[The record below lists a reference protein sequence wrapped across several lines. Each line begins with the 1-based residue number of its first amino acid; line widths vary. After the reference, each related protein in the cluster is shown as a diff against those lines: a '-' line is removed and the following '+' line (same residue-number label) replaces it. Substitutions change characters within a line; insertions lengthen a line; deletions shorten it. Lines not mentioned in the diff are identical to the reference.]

1 MIHLEIGV
9 RRLRGSGGYTA
20 AAMIAAL
27 LMSVTIIP
35 AAGQTDH
42 VGQSQPPST
51 DQAATL
57 IVFND
62 SGPTL
67 GGGKEKLR
75 DGDRTIANLPRH
87 HYQRIL
93 ISPGKHVL
101 HPRYTRKPEVV
112 LEARP
117 GETYY
122 VVIAY
127 KPERSWAFPF
137 AGLPMEV
144 EQISPTDADALMQ
157 KMTEISTDER

>member
-1 MIHLEIGV
+1 MTHVAIG
-9 RRLRGSGGYTA
+9 LRIRGACMA
-20 AAMIAAL
+20 AATIAAFL
-27 LMSVTIIP
+27 VSVTIVSV
-35 AAGQTDH
+35 AGQADGL
-42 VGQSQPPST
+42 GQSQPPSLEQT
-51 DQAATL
+51 ATL

-67 GGGKEKLR
+67 VEGKEKLR

-87 HYQRIL
+87 HFQRIT

-112 LEARP
+112 IDARP

-137 AGLPMEV
+137 AGLPMVV
-144 EQISPTDADALMQ
+144 EQISAADADALMQ
-157 KMTEISTDER
+157 KMAELSTDER